1 MGLSFWHLVVLL
13 IVVVLVF
20 GTKRLRNAG
29 KDLGEAVKGFKEGM
43 KEGGADAS
51 APASSD
57 AAAPQVTTNDTAHGE
72 TIDVEAKEKR

>member
-43 KEGGADAS
+43 NGDDANS
-51 APASSD
+51 ANKSLPPSD
-57 AAAPQVTTNDTAHGE
+57 KTDDKQP
-72 TIDVEAKEKR
+72 